1 MHLLDQLAQS
11 RSPLLLALDLA
22 PRQPISV
29 TGPADYA
36 SRVSECPIRY
46 VLGDDLTHAAA
57 HLAFAE
63 GDQLASCLDL
73 VRIPAT
79 CLWVEWSDEVHQK
92 VIYESGAAADFD
104 ADARGRRVGMLL
116 EATPCGRSGSARTF
130 WTRATNAEVS
140 AVTLSPIETHIDL
153 RDLKTC
159 GTVEGG
165 LLGGGFVRVTDP
177 GDPAMDALLDN
188 ARFRFDPRWTEYYRA
203 AARTEEA
210 QRAAIS
216 GSLAAVARDVPLL
229 LAFFLLLN
237 ARDATAKFPITR
249 DILNVKRRRSG
260 RPPLLDHIEVRA
272 SLDRLATAADSERHR
287 GERRT
292 PRLHHVRGHLVR
304 RGNNIFW
311 RSPHVRGRASL
322 GAVRTRTVCLAFEQS
337 RPIERQS
344 AQRMSSGA
352 TVGSLYRVT
361 GGQNAD
367 HETELRVL
375 QPGSAAGFTRG
386 DDLFV

>member
-11 RSPLLLALDLA
+11 RSPLLLALDFA
-22 PRQPISV
+22 PRQPISL

-36 SRVSECPIRY
+36 SRVSGCPLRY

-79 CLWVEWSDEVHQK
+79 HLWVEWSDEVHKK
-92 VIYESGAAADFD
+92 VIHETGAASDFD
-104 ADARGRRVGMLL
+104 ADARGRRVGILL
-116 EATPCGRSGSARTF
+116 EATPCGRCGTARTF
-130 WTRATNAEVS
+130 WTQATDGDVP

-153 RDLKTC
+153 RDVKTG

-165 LLGGGFVRVTDP
+165 LMSGGFVRVTDER
-177 GDPAMDALLDN
+177 DPAMDTLLDN
-188 ARFRFDPRWTEYYRA
+188 ARFRFDGRWTEYYRA
-203 AARTEEA
+203 AARTAES
-210 QRAAIS
+210 QHAAVS

-237 ARDATAKFPITR
+237 ARDATSRVPVTR
-249 DILNVKRRRSG
+249 EILNIKRSRLG

-304 RGNNIFW
+304 RGNSIFW

-337 RPIERQS
+337 RPIDRH
-344 AQRMSSGA
+344 GA
-352 TVGSLYRVT
+352 R
-361 GGQNAD
+361 
-367 HETELRVL
+367 
-375 QPGSAAGFTRG
+375 P
-386 DDLFV
+386 